1 MNKKEIS
8 TATKEENRKSLF
20 SQYVSPYLEN
30 LDRFLSRFKFWHAI
44 KEIKVPILVFLITRT
59 AIILGTWYGITLL
72 KTSFG
77 LKNAPNGFPY
87 NLLVSPWTGWDTG
100 YYAKVVSQGYVA
112 GTQPFFPLYP
122 FLTKVVD
129 LIFRNARLSGFI
141 VSNIAFLF
149 ALIIL
154 YKLVTLKF
162 NKETAERTVL
172 YLSIFPTTFF
182 FICGLTEATFL
193 LASLLTFYFAEKE
206 NWGLAGFFGILT
218 TLTRSTGF
226 LIAISIFLMYAIKR
240 KMDIKNV
247 RADIIPV
254 LLIPSGLFIFMLIL
268 MLFGH
273 HPLDFIYVGQKTWPR
288 IFASPLWDLGRSIS
302 VLASINT
309 AAFFAGYYPVK
320 LLLGVILVSLF
331 LILSFVCIFKIDI
344 PYGTYAALLV
354 LFALSNPAQE
364 WLLYG
369 DLRFILVAFPIF
381 ILIALYGKNK
391 FLNYFIVTFSL
402 ILLPILSIYNG
413 LGGWVS

>member
-1 MNKKEIS
+1 MDKKGNS
-8 TATKEENRKSLF
+8 MASKEENKKSLF
-20 SQYVSPYLEN
+20 SLYIGPYLEN
-30 LDRFLSRFKFWHAI
+30 LDQFLSRFKFWTAS
-44 KEIKVPILVFLITRT
+44 KEVKVPILIFIITRI
-59 AIILGTWYGITLL
+59 AIILGTWFGITLL

-77 LKNAPNGFPY
+77 IKNAPNGFPY
-87 NLLVSPWTGWDTG
+87 NLFLSPWTGWDAG
-100 YYAKVVSQGYVA
+100 HYAKVVSEGYVA

-122 FLTKVVD
+122 FLTKIVD
-129 LIFRNARLSGFI
+129 FIFHNARLSGFI

-162 NKETAERTVL
+162 DKETAERAVL

-193 LASLLTFYFAEKE
+193 LVSLLTFYYAEKE
-206 NWGLAGFFGILT
+206 KWGLAGLFGVLT

-226 LIAISIFLMYAIKR
+226 LIAVPIFLMYAIKR

-247 RADIIPV
+247 RADIIPI

-268 MLFGH
+268 ILFGH

-288 IFASPLWDLGRSIS
+288 IFAFPLWDLGRSIS
-302 VLASINT
+302 TLASVNI

-320 LLLGVILVSLF
+320 LLLGVILVSIF

-344 PYGTYAALLV
+344 PYGTHAALLV
-354 LFALSNPAQE
+354 LFALSNPARE

-402 ILLPILSIYNG
+402 ILLPVLSIFNG
-413 LGGWVS
+413 LGGWIS